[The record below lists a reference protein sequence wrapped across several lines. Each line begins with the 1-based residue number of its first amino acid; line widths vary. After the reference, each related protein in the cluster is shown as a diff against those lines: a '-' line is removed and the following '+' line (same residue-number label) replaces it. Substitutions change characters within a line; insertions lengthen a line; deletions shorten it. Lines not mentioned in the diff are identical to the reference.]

1 MTNSRPR
8 RWALAPAGLIA
19 AAVLA
24 GCTSSADET
33 SGKARPGPPTPASV
47 SAAATAPAP
56 ATGTPS
62 PSRTSPSPAPHRT
75 AGDGTAS
82 CYDGSCTVTV
92 TRPVTI
98 AVDPHRF
105 GFSSFRVTSISAAG
119 VGIEAVTSGTRL
131 QSSGSPGSRLTLNSL
146 TVRILSSSAHEARL
160 EVSG

>member
-24 GCTSSADET
+24 GCTSSADDT

-47 SAAATAPAP
+47 SAAATASAP
-56 ATGTPS
+56 ATGTS
-62 PSRTSPSPAPHRT
+62 HSRTSPSPAPHRT

-119 VGIEAVTSGTRL
+119 VGIEAATSGTRL

-146 TVRILSSSAHEARL
+146 TVRILSSSAHAARL